1 MDDGKIID
9 MFFAREMRT
18 PSGIPMPP
26 TGDGCIIWQTGSW
39 KTVRTRRKA
48 SAIPT

>member
-9 MFFAREMRT
+9 MFFARNEDAIRHT
-18 PSGIPMPP
+18 DAP

-48 SAIPT
+48 SVTPT